1 MILEWYVGFHHGRF
15 RNHKGQIYPFGW
27 LGHVEIWGYTE
38 DDTWLFYDPQ
48 VSGTKVIVIHRH
60 DDVIDQLEARYS
72 LCDLILRLPNDGAKP
87 PFNLWLPMTCASVI
101 AHMTGVGAFT
111 PWGLQKRLLAKGAE
125 VIHENP
131 ERRSRRQGRAP
142 QGTPDFRA

>member
-1 MILEWYVGFHHGRF
+1 MILEWYIGFHYGRF
-15 RNHKGQIYPFGW
+15 RNHKGSIYPFGW

-60 DDVIDQLEARYS
+60 DDVIDQLAARYS
-72 LCDLILRLPNDGAKP
+72 LCDQILRLPATGRKP
-87 PFNLWLPMTCASVI
+87 PFNLCLPMTCATVI

-111 PWGLQKRLLAKGAE
+111 PWGLRKRLLAIGAE

-131 ERRSRRQGRAP
+131 QRGSSGQGKPDEGAP
-142 QGTPDFRA
+142 DL